1 MSVNAKQI
9 QKINYF
15 SNVPEDFCTEIAK
28 AVEQKKCSPGTNLLT
43 EGETGD
49 TMLLIFQGQVE
60 VSKNMMVKTSAGF
73 TMSTKS
79 IIRLETTDPPPANDP
94 VSEST
99 VSVVK
104 APAFGI
110 GEFSLVLDDAIRTAH
125 VNATTPVKYGILSL
139 EDFTRIVRDHPE
151 IGGAVYFEVAKSAV
165 NNLATASGD
174 ISNLTQAFFFALTR

>member
-15 SNVPEDFCTEIAK
+15 SKVSEELCSEVAK
-28 AVEQKKCSPGTNLLT
+28 VVKQKKCSPKTTLLK

-60 VSKNMMVKTSAGF
+60 VSKNMMVKTSNGF

-79 IIRLETTDPPPANDP
+79 IIRLETTDPSPANKP
-94 VSEST
+94 ITVPT

-110 GEFSLVLDDAIRTAH
+110 GEFSLVLDDAKRTSH
-125 VNATTPVKYGILSL
+125 VTAMTDINYGIIQL
-139 EDFTRIVRDHPE
+139 EDFSKIVAKHPS
-151 IGGAVYFEVAKSAV
+151 IGGSVYFEVAKSAV
-165 NNLATASGD
+165 NNLATATQD
-174 ISNLTQAFFFALTR
+174 ISNLTQAFFFALAK